1 MVQIKT
7 ESISIANPVLLVKP
21 FRQLPGIIRI
31 EEQTHILKAT
41 NITPMLRLTAYISGT
56 VQKTGYRSRVVILA
70 SAFGLS
76 GYAQNLRDG
85 RVKVV
90 AEGEEPDLERFLGV
104 LKIRDALID
113 VQIIEAQYSAAT
125 GEYIGFQKMV
135 AGDETDQ
142 RLDKAADLL
151 KDLIVVNKDVVKE
164 LKATREG
171 LGNEIKATREELK
184 YEIRS
189 TREHLSSEIKA
200 TREEL
205 ASEIRST
212 REELRDGIK
221 ATHEEVKG
229 IREELKGIRVD
240 VKSVHKAV
248 EATGEVLA
256 GKIDS
261 AKEGIAGEIRGLRSE
276 LRDDLKERL
285 VRMEVDVSQ
294 IKARVG
300 L

>member
-1 MVQIKT
+1 
-7 ESISIANPVLLVKP
+7 
-21 FRQLPGIIRI
+21 
-31 EEQTHILKAT
+31 
-41 NITPMLRLTAYISGT
+41 MLRLTAHISGT
-56 VQKTGYRSRVVILA
+56 VQKTGYRSRVMILA

-113 VQIIEAQYSAAT
+113 VQSIEAQYSTAT

-142 RLDKAADLL
+142 RLDRAADLL

-164 LKATREG
+164 LKSTREELRDEIRATREG
-171 LGNEIKATREELK
+171 LGNEIKATREGLQT
-184 YEIRS
+184 EIRV
-189 TREHLSSEIKA
+189 TREELRYEIKA

-205 ASEIRST
+205 GNEIRATREGLRDEIKAT
-212 REELRDGIK
+212 REEIK
-221 ATHEEVKG
+221 GVSRNVIGVCEEVKG
-229 IREELKGIRVD
+229 IREDIKF
-240 VKSVHKAV
+240 VHKEV
-248 EATGEVLA
+248 KATGEMLA
-256 GKIDS
+256 GKIDGVI
-261 AKEGIAGEIRGLRSE
+261 EEVGGFHSE

>member
-1 MVQIKT
+1 
-7 ESISIANPVLLVKP
+7 
-21 FRQLPGIIRI
+21 
-31 EEQTHILKAT
+31 
-41 NITPMLRLTAYISGT
+41 MLRLTAYISGT

-76 GYAQNLRDG
+76 VYAQNLRDG

-113 VQIIEAQYSAAT
+113 VQNIEAQYSAAT
-125 GEYIGFQKMV
+125 GEYIGFEKMV
-135 AGDETDQ
+135 AGDETDR
-142 RLDKAADLL
+142 RLDRAADLL

-164 LKATREG
+164 LKSTREELRDEIRATRKELGNEIRATREG
-171 LGNEIKATREELK
+171 LGHEIKATREGLQV
-184 YEIRS
+184 EIKA
-189 TREHLSSEIKA
+189 TREQLSSEIKA
-200 TREEL
+200 TRDGL
-205 ASEIRST
+205 RDEIRST

-229 IREELKGIRVD
+229 IREELKGVRVD

-261 AKEGIAGEIRGLRSE
+261 AKEEIAGEIRGLRSE

>member
-1 MVQIKT
+1 
-7 ESISIANPVLLVKP
+7 
-21 FRQLPGIIRI
+21 
-31 EEQTHILKAT
+31 
-41 NITPMLRLTAYISGT
+41 MLRLTAYISGT
-56 VQKTGYRSRVVILA
+56 VQKTGYRSRVMILA

-113 VQIIEAQYSAAT
+113 VQSIEAQYSAAT

-142 RLDKAADLL
+142 RLDRAADLL

-171 LGNEIKATREELK
+171 LRDEIRATREGLGNEIKATREGLQI
-184 YEIRS
+184 EIKA
-189 TREHLSSEIKA
+189 TREELRSEIKA

-205 ASEIRST
+205 GNEIRATREGLRDEIRAT
-212 REELRDGIK
+212 REEIRCVHK
-221 ATHEEVKG
+221 EVK
-229 IREELKGIRVD
+229 
-240 VKSVHKAV
+240 
-248 EATGEVLA
+248 ATGEMLA
-256 GKIDS
+256 GKIDGVI
-261 AKEGIAGEIRGLRSE
+261 EEVGGLRSE

-294 IKARVG
+294 IKARIG